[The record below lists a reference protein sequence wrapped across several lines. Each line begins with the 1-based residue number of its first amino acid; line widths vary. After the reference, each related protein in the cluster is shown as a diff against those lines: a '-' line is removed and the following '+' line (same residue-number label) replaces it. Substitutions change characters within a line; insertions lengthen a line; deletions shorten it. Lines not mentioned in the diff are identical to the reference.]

1 VKRPVDR
8 IVEKLGMPQLIDAL
22 AVRLSGADLTSLLLE
37 VTRRR
42 AAVVTPAD
50 LMKRYATDRFVAA
63 TTASFSALRRAEDAV
78 LSACA
83 DRYEAIALAPLVPLG
98 THSAIAT
105 VDQNKVLTTIRNNE
119 VAADPTNALALEAA
133 TRRTVAL
140 RADPK
145 STDVVRLAASQRVVR
160 TQHVSGPRRFAHFQ
174 LFGLVSA
181 ARDQGGRAFEA
192 LAASEH
198 LAIHARALLG
208 LGATEVTVALTD
220 FSRGRSKSIV
230 DSVRDALVGFDAVT
244 CVDAPER
251 TSGRGY
257 YRDFCFKLHAAF
269 GGVALETSDG
279 GVVDWTQ
286 RLVGSAKER
295 CFISGM
301 GLDRVALEL
310 PGDAR

>member
-1 VKRPVDR
+1 MKRPVDR

-160 TQHVSGPRRFAHFQ
+160 TQHVSGPGDSRTFSCSASSAPPATRAAAHSRHWRRAN
-174 LFGLVSA
+174 
-181 ARDQGGRAFEA
+181 
-192 LAASEH
+192 
-198 LAIHARALLG
+198 I
-208 LGATEVTVALTD
+208 
-220 FSRGRSKSIV
+220 SRSM
-230 DSVRDALVGFDAVT
+230 
-244 CVDAPER
+244 PER
-251 TSGRGY
+251 FSGSGRP
-257 YRDFCFKLHAAF
+257 K
-269 GGVALETSDG
+269 
-279 GVVDWTQ
+279 
-286 RLVGSAKER
+286 
-295 CFISGM
+295 
-301 GLDRVALEL
+301 
-310 PGDAR
+310 